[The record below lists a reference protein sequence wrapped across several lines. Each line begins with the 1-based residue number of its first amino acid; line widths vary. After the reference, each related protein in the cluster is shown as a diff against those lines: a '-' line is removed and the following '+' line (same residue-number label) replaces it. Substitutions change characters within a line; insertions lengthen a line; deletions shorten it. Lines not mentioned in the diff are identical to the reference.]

1 MSFEQSQLAKCLS
14 MAETRVKRSKETE
27 TINKA
32 GSGKCLMCGKA
43 ENNRRGLCVQHYH
56 QFLRAKA
63 GMTKKEGIVFEQEQ
77 IHEGRILPVG
87 QLREIR
93 KPNVFKSNKTA

>member
-1 MSFEQSQLAKCLS
+1 MSFEQSQLAKYLS

-27 TINKA
+27 TVSKA
-32 GSGKCLMCGKA
+32 ESGKCLICGKG

-56 QFLRAKA
+56 QFLRAKSS
-63 GMTKKEGIVFEQEQ
+63 MTKKEGLVFEQEQ

-93 KPNVFKSNKTA
+93 NPNVFKSTKTA